1 MNICGVNFFVGEK
14 GDRVDQQLSLLEKI
28 FLSNK
33 ENRFERLKS
42 VVSNIELSKLDFF
55 VTCGDIK
62 ITFNKKLIEEFLK
75 IKSVNKPILIRD
87 VTYLREIPKIKN
99 LDVNNFPRF
108 TWNSILPDQQN
119 FPFDPSYDRWSD
131 IKKKYNLEIR
141 DYQKQGDKILFFLQI
156 QTDAS
161 LNELNFDGDGY
172 LNFMIKTIK
181 KILKYTDRK
190 IILRS
195 HPLNKNKDRIL
206 DYLINYFSETKKIIS
221 SNNYE
226 LEDDLKNVKCVV
238 SFNSSATVEALFK
251 GINVINLSKK
261 QPCFSAA
268 HNDLSKIEDLN
279 ELNRNEFL
287 KKISFLHWENNE
299 FKSKEFRKYFCNLL
313 EKSAQNLNKL
323 S

>member
-1 MNICGVNFFVGEK
+1 VNICGVNFFEGEK
-14 GDRVDQQLSLLEKI
+14 GGRVDQQLSLLEKI

-33 ENRFERLKS
+33 ENSFKRLKNEI
-42 VVSNIELSKLDFF
+42 SNIELGKFDFF
-55 VTCGDIK
+55 VACGDVK
-62 ITFNKKLIEEFLK
+62 ITFNKKLIEEYFK
-75 IKSVNKPILIRD
+75 IKSTNKPVLIRD

-99 LDVNNFPRF
+99 FDVNNFPRF

-172 LNFMIKTIK
+172 LNFMIRTIN

-195 HPLNKNKDRIL
+195 HPLNKNRDRVL
-206 DYLINYFSETKKIIS
+206 DYLINYFSKTKKVFS
-221 SNNYE
+221 SNNDK
-226 LEDDLKNVKCVV
+226 LEDDLRNIKCVV
-238 SFNSSATVEALFK
+238 SFNSSATVEALIK
-251 GINVINLSKK
+251 GINVINLSKR

-268 HNDLSKIEDLN
+268 HNDLSKIEDLH
-279 ELNRNEFL
+279 ELDRNEFL

-299 FKSKEFRKYFCNLL
+299 FKSEEFRKYFCNLL
-313 EKSAQNLNKL
+313 EKSAQGPNKL